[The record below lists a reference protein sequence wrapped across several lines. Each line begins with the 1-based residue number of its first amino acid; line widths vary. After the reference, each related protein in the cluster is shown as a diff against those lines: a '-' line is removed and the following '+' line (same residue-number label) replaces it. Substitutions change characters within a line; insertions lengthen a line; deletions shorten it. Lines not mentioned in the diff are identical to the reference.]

1 MTDLSVLVPP
11 DGALCTDSYRQLADR
26 LGGIP
31 CEGASP
37 WGYVNDPR
45 HLANPTMPF
54 IELLIAV
61 GAVLAFAHAWVRL
74 RRTGDATEIGVCLAA
89 IVYVLVLEP
98 PLYFPDLFGLGG
110 VVPSTFVHNEFTIG
124 FLYNRLPLYILL
136 LYPALVY
143 LAWSL
148 VRYLGI
154 RERHPG
160 WRGIVLASVC
170 VGAVHQAFYAIFD
183 QFGPS
188 HLWWAWGPDL
198 TKGRFLIGDVPMSS
212 AVNFALV
219 MPTAF
224 ALTCLVVLGRRP
236 RTTVRS
242 VLGPAVVCGVL
253 TPLVSAPGQVP
264 STVIDA
270 VATPGAAWGKAVLMG
285 LVVVATAV
293 LVVQLVAAW
302 RRPAAAPADGRGWI
316 GWYPPAYLALWLVT
330 FAVLEVASPPAGVA
344 AYLAPCYLVSV
355 AVLLTVV
362 RVLRRRSAR
371 YFAQEGGHLGGEI
384 AGEEA
389 HRPGPPGQ
397 PVAGAPVQP
406 GGPHG
411 GLGGLGPASQQ
422 PGDEAGLDVAR
433 P

>member
-1 MTDLSVLVPP
+1 MNDLTALVPP
-11 DGALCTDSYRQLADR
+11 DGALCTDSFRQLADR

-61 GAVLAFAHAWVRL
+61 GAVLAFVHAGVRL
-74 RRTGDATEIGVCLAA
+74 RRTGDAAEVGVCLAA

-124 FLYNRLPLYILL
+124 LLYNRLPLYILL

-148 VRYLGI
+148 VRCLGV
-154 RERHPG
+154 RERLPG
-160 WRGIVLASVC
+160 WRGIVLAAVC

-236 RTTVRS
+236 RRTVRS
-242 VLGPAVVCGVL
+242 VLAPAAVCGVL

-285 LVVVATAV
+285 LVLLATAV
-293 LVVQLVAAW
+293 LVTQLVVAW
-302 RRPAAAPADGRGWI
+302 RRPVAAPAEGRGWI
-316 GWYPPAYLALWLVT
+316 GWYPPAYLALWLVG
-330 FAVLEVASPPAGVA
+330 FVALEVASPPAGVA
-344 AYLAPCYLVSV
+344 AYLVPCYLVSV

-362 RVLRRRSAR
+362 RVLRQRSVG
-371 YFAQEGGHLGGEI
+371 YVAQQGGHLGGELT
-384 AGEEA
+384 GEEA
-389 HRPGPPGQ
+389 HRPGSPGQ
-397 PVAGAPVQP
+397 PLAGARVQP
-406 GGPHG
+406 GAPDG
-411 GLGGLGPASQQ
+411 GLRGVGAPSQQ
-422 PGDEAGLDVAR
+422 PGDQAGLDVAR

>member
-1 MTDLSVLVPP
+1 MNDLTALVSP
-11 DGALCTDSYRQLADR
+11 DGALCTDSFRQLADR

-61 GAVLAFAHAWVRL
+61 GAVLAFVHAGVRL
-74 RRTGDATEIGVCLAA
+74 RRTGDATEVGVCLAA

-124 FLYNRLPLYILL
+124 LLYNRLPLYILL

-148 VRYLGI
+148 VRCLGV
-154 RERHPG
+154 RERLPG
-160 WRGIVLASVC
+160 WRGIVLAAVC

-198 TKGRFLIGDVPMSS
+198 TRGRFLIGDVPMSS

-236 RTTVRS
+236 RRTVRS
-242 VLGPAVVCGVL
+242 VLAPAAVCGVL

-285 LVVVATAV
+285 LVLLATAV
-293 LVVQLVAAW
+293 LVTQLVVAW
-302 RRPAAAPADGRGWI
+302 RRPVAAPAEGRGWI
-316 GWYPPAYLALWLVT
+316 GWYPPAYLALWLVG
-330 FAVLEVASPPAGVA
+330 FVALEVASPPAGVA
-344 AYLAPCYLVSV
+344 AYLVPCYLVSV

-362 RVLRRRSAR
+362 RVLRQRSVG
-371 YFAQEGGHLGGEI
+371 YVAQQGGHLGGELT
-384 AGEEA
+384 GEEA
-389 HRPGPPGQ
+389 HRPGSPGQ
-397 PVAGAPVQP
+397 PLAGARVQP
-406 GGPHG
+406 GAPDG
-411 GLGGLGPASQQ
+411 GLRGVGAPSQQ
-422 PGDEAGLDVAR
+422 PGDQAGLDVAR

>member
-1 MTDLSVLVPP
+1 MTDLTALVPRG
-11 DGALCTDSYRQLADR
+11 DALCSDSYRQLADR

-31 CEGASP
+31 CADASP

-45 HLANPTMPF
+45 HLANPTMPV
-54 IELLIAV
+54 IELLIVV
-61 GAVLAFAHAWVRL
+61 GAVLAFGH
-74 RRTGDATEIGVCLAA
+74 ATEIGVCLAA

-110 VVPSTFVHNEFTIG
+110 VVPSTFVHNEFTVG

-148 VRYLGI
+148 VRYLGV
-154 RERHPG
+154 RDRLPG
-160 WRGIVLASVC
+160 WRGILLAAVC

-188 HLWWAWGPDL
+188 HLWWVWGPDL

-236 RTTVRS
+236 RVTVRS

-270 VATPGAAWGKAVLMG
+270 VATPGAAWGKVVLMG
-285 LVVVATAV
+285 LVAVASAV
-293 LVVQLVAAW
+293 LLVQLAVAW
-302 RRPAAAPADGRGWI
+302 RRPAAAPADARGWT

-330 FAVLEVASPPAGVA
+330 FLVLEVASPPAGVA
-344 AYLAPCYLVSV
+344 AYLAPCYLVSI
-355 AVLLTVV
+355 AVLVTVV
-362 RVLRRRSAR
+362 RVLRSSSR
-371 YFAQEGGHLGGEI
+371 YAAQQGGHLGGEL
-384 AGEEA
+384 ASEEA
-389 HRPGPPGQ
+389 DRPGPLGQ
-397 PVAGAPVQP
+397 PLAGTSVQP
-406 GGPHG
+406 GGPDG
-411 GLGGLGPASQQ
+411 GLEGLGSAGQQ
-422 PGDEAGLDVAR
+422 PGDEAGLDVSR